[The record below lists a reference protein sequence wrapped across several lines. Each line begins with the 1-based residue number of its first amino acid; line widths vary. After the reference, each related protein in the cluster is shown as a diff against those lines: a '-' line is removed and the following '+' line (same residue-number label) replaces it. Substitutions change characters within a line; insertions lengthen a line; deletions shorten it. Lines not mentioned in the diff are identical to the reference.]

1 MIVVDSSVW
10 VDHLRRHEAGLVHA
24 LEQGR
29 VLAHPF
35 VIGELACG
43 HLRNRPALLGSLAQL
58 PQAPVARHDETMGF
72 LERHGLAGRGIGW
85 LGLHLLAA
93 TALAGGARLWTR
105 DKRLATLAGEL
116 ALDHVE

>member
-10 VDHLRRHEAGLVHA
+10 IDHLRRHEPGLANA

-58 PQAPVARHDETMGF
+58 PESPVASHDEALGF
-72 LERHGLAGRGIGW
+72 LDRHALAGRGIGW
-85 LGLHLLAA
+85 LDLHLLAA
-93 TALAGGARLWTR
+93 TALAGSARLWTR
-105 DKRLATLAGEL
+105 DKRLAALAGEL